1 MGSNPT
7 PRAYLGDLCDN
18 FKCYRKAID
27 DRTTDLA
34 HVNNPNFEGKQQ
46 KDIHS
51 IITKRIDSLTKSDL
65 KKESKRQGGTD
76 LIDRSS
82 QSSLFDF
89 NPQ

>member
-1 MGSNPT
+1 L
-7 PRAYLGDLCDN
+7 ADDN
-18 FKCYRKAID
+18 ISSIDGQKQAIY
-27 DRTTDLA
+27 
-34 HVNNPNFEGKQQ
+34 
-46 KDIHS
+46 S
-51 IITKRIDSLTKSDL
+51 SITKRIDSLTKSDL